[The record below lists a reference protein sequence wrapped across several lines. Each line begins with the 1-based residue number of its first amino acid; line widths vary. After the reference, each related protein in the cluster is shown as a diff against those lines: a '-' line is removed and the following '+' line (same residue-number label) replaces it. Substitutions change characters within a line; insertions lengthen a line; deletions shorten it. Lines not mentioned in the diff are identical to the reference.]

1 MLTVVLVEP
10 STFTLLV
17 VVSVRVTFASPEM
30 MAYWLVDVLVYVLPK
45 MSSPVVV
52 ETLLAPVR
60 LASYPAWPT

>member
-45 MSSPVVV
+45 MSFPVVV
-52 ETLLAPVR
+52 ELLVAPIR
-60 LASYPAWPT
+60 FPA